1 MNENETMRDEQS
13 VPQPQEQPV
22 TDGVVSDPT
31 PPPAQASAEPDD
43 GKQVPQPD
51 QAPPKKVYINAP
63 PKKKVKDEN
72 LSYGLQ
78 PILVKIYREDEIIQE
93 QLAKAFNLNESTI
106 TRNLKKLEEKGFIER
121 IAHKRTKIIKVTE
134 KGAKTARK
142 VMDYDEEWDEIIK
155 DTLTDEEFESF
166 RNLLLKICEEL
177 V

>member
-1 MNENETMRDEQS
+1 MRFDSDIPTSPLISILYRQHAKFLNE
-13 VPQPQEQPV
+13 
-22 TDGVVSDPT
+22 
-31 PPPAQASAEPDD
+31 
-43 GKQVPQPD
+43 
-51 QAPPKKVYINAP
+51 
-63 PKKKVKDEN
+63 KVKDEN

-142 VMDYDEEWDEIIK
+142 VMDYDEKWDENLK
-155 DTLTDEEFESF
+155 SKLSDEEYIIFKNSL
-166 RNLLLKICEEL
+166 RKICEEII
-177 V
+177 